1 MKGHLFGLG
10 AMLVD
15 AGLMFVLMHGEVEA
29 THKRNVGNDL
39 FCKFNKIMLWAPNEN
54 KYIKYPFSGVSMECK
69 VGGATCYILR
79 AEGSER
85 ISCAKG

>member
-1 MKGHLFGLG
+1 MKGYIFGLG
-10 AMLVD
+10 AILVG
-15 AGLMFVLMHGEVEA
+15 AGLMFVLMHEEVEA
-29 THKRNVGNDL
+29 THKKNLGNDL

-69 VGGATCYILR
+69 AGGTTCYILR